1 MDLPNTTLP
10 TPSSQRYRQKSRQ
23 PGESSDPAVKPKKV
37 NSEIRKQQ
45 NRIASRNYR
54 EKRKR
59 KLQYLQQ
66 LISDDTDDQ
75 SKQPSPEQQ
84 DVYAPSHAPDHSIAG
99 PSLSPYRTPANSDL
113 SSVNA
118 RRKTSHN
125 LIAPATTTSF
135 NSHHVPTSHAYG
147 AYPSNWSAHPYSPPP
162 PPPANPAWNISSAWT
177 LGFEHT
183 VQPAQ
188 HSMYQYSPEPPAPVT
203 YNQAQNLSHQ
213 PHEYL
218 SNTYLYGYGSQPGSQ
233 HQVTHNPHTALRF
246 ATYPPAGKSA
256 QETRVLTD

>member
-23 PGESSDPAVKPKKV
+23 PGESSDSSVKPKKV

-84 DVYAPSHAPDHSIAG
+84 DVYASSHPSDHSIAG
-99 PSLSPYRTPANSDL
+99 PSLSPYRTPANRDISPM
-113 SSVNA
+113 ST
-118 RRKTSHN
+118 RKASLN
-125 LIAPATTTSF
+125 PIAPATTTSF

-147 AYPSNWSAHPYSPPP
+147 AYPSNWNAHPYSPPP
-162 PPPANPAWNISSAWT
+162 PPPANPAWNIPSTWAM
-177 LGFEHT
+177 GFEHT

-188 HSMYQYSPEPPAPVT
+188 HSMYQYSPEPPAPVAYDQT
-203 YNQAQNLSHQ
+203 QNLSHQ

-218 SNTYLYGYGSQPGSQ
+218 ANTYLYGYGSQPGSQ
-233 HQVTHNPHTALRF
+233 HQVTHNPHVSLPTSAPD
-246 ATYPPAGKSA
+246 YPRYHP
-256 QETRVLTD
+256 RPH